1 MASVSSFLGPVVP
14 VVPVAPTQII
24 ALVLHEFD
32 RYNPQD
38 FNDA

>member
-1 MASVSSFLGPVVP
+1 MASVSSFLGP